1 MIKIILI
8 ITVFLIIEC
17 LSNPVNSDQGN
28 FNNVFKQINDSKSS
42 AYINMV
48 FCSAKS
54 LPWDCVKEES
64 TRLLDTWMN
73 NLYNQW
79 ELLKVE
85 ADSQM
90 NSTLQKRGYSV
101 NKFKEKPS
109 NMINKIKTGT
119 NYIGELVSQTIDELM
134 GRDMEENYSPIG
146 ENDEQKSIEA
156 VSPRGEKDGIVNQM
170 KSDSQNG
177 IIGLMSNSGH
187 RANGFGALHGSSSSH
202 ESESIEHKHH
212 GKVLLKR
219 KKQNKKK
226 KRKKF
231 GKKKKKYPSTISVV
245 NDENYGDISQNSNS
259 EHQNE
264 LLDNDNW
271 PDTNDQ
277 NQLNLLGLIDLLPD
291 PPTNQK
297 KMNIKKKGK
306 PGKKKYGSRGK
317 KKKKKKALVKLMLWG
332 TIIKGKIEL
341 LLKILSAHLQIKFFL
356 IALVG
361 LLINIARFW
370 IDIKKSHSPQKHTY
384 EDHGDDWNSEGSYW
398 KRSLNGA
405 NDINVG
411 EVPSNKGSLLNSKDH
426 IYLLP
431 QASQNDPQYL
441 AYREQ
446 IQR

>member
-177 IIGLMSNSGH
+177 
-187 RANGFGALHGSSSSH
+187 
-202 ESESIEHKHH
+202 
-212 GKVLLKR
+212 
-219 KKQNKKK
+219 
-226 KRKKF
+226 
-231 GKKKKKYPSTISVV
+231 
-245 NDENYGDISQNSNS
+245 
-259 EHQNE
+259 
-264 LLDNDNW
+264 
-271 PDTNDQ
+271 
-277 NQLNLLGLIDLLPD
+277 
-291 PPTNQK
+291 
-297 KMNIKKKGK
+297 
-306 PGKKKYGSRGK
+306 SRGK

-370 IDIKKSHSPQKHTY
+370 IDIKKSHSPQKVIYYEHAHHQHTY

>member
-156 VSPRGEKDGIVNQM
+156 VSPRGEKDG
-170 KSDSQNG
+170 
-177 IIGLMSNSGH
+177 
-187 RANGFGALHGSSSSH
+187 
-202 ESESIEHKHH
+202 
-212 GKVLLKR
+212 
-219 KKQNKKK
+219 
-226 KRKKF
+226 
-231 GKKKKKYPSTISVV
+231 
-245 NDENYGDISQNSNS
+245 
-259 EHQNE
+259 
-264 LLDNDNW
+264 
-271 PDTNDQ
+271 
-277 NQLNLLGLIDLLPD
+277 
-291 PPTNQK
+291 
-297 KMNIKKKGK
+297 
-306 PGKKKYGSRGK
+306 SRGK

>member
-156 VSPRGEKDGIVNQM
+156 VSPRG
-170 KSDSQNG
+170 
-177 IIGLMSNSGH
+177 
-187 RANGFGALHGSSSSH
+187 
-202 ESESIEHKHH
+202 
-212 GKVLLKR
+212 
-219 KKQNKKK
+219 
-226 KRKKF
+226 
-231 GKKKKKYPSTISVV
+231 
-245 NDENYGDISQNSNS
+245 
-259 EHQNE
+259 
-264 LLDNDNW
+264 
-271 PDTNDQ
+271 
-277 NQLNLLGLIDLLPD
+277 
-291 PPTNQK
+291 
-297 KMNIKKKGK
+297 
-306 PGKKKYGSRGK
+306 SRGK

-370 IDIKKSHSPQKHTY
+370 IDIKKSHSPQKVIYYEHAHHQHTY

>member
-212 GKVLLKR
+212 G
-219 KKQNKKK
+219 
-226 KRKKF
+226 
-231 GKKKKKYPSTISVV
+231 
-245 NDENYGDISQNSNS
+245 
-259 EHQNE
+259 
-264 LLDNDNW
+264 
-271 PDTNDQ
+271 
-277 NQLNLLGLIDLLPD
+277 
-291 PPTNQK
+291 
-297 KMNIKKKGK
+297 
-306 PGKKKYGSRGK
+306 SRGK